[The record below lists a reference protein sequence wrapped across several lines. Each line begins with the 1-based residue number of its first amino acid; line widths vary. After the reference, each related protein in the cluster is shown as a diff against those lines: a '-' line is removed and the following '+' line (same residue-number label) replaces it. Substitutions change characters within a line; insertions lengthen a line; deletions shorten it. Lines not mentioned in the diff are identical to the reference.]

1 MLGRGG
7 TPVFARLHQLL
18 HSGNQAPLLVEDLPD
33 GDDGHAHNGGEGDA
47 PTQHVRPV
55 GEDVVI
61 VGAAFVVDP
70 AEHQDQ
76 LKEKDDELGIDSRS
90 ALTTT
95 IVGEMNIQ
103 AAFQRMRG
111 YG

>member
-1 MLGRGG
+1 MLAG
-7 TPVFARLHQLL
+7 LHQLVDTGDEA
-18 HSGNQAPLLVEDLPD
+18 SFLVQDLPD
-33 GDDGHAHNGGEGDA
+33 GDDGDADHRGEGDA
-47 PTQHVRPV
+47 PAEHVRPRR
-55 GEDVVI
+55 EDVVI
-61 VGAAFVVDP
+61 VRAAFVVDP

-90 ALTTT
+90 AALTTT

>member
-1 MLGRGG
+1 MILIVVHTFDLFFDGFGWVQPMTDVVVVG
-7 TPVFARLHQLL
+7 VLEAEVILLDDVHLVVHLLHQLL
-18 HSGNQAPLLVEDLPD
+18 PRRFLL
-33 GDDGHAHNGGEGDA
+33 
-47 PTQHVRPV
+47 QR
-55 GEDVVI
+55 
-61 VGAAFVVDP
+61 
-70 AEHQDQ
+70 
-76 LKEKDDELGIDSRS
+76 KDDELGIVSRPA